1 MPFLATLDPDAA
13 RQKTHST
20 PDGNEPRR
28 FPRAARQ
35 KNPAEGEI
43 AIVASISR
51 RQLNKVVLTSLGTA
65 AVAGAAGAFASRA
78 LAAETLNFQS
88 IWLNDPEFIGY
99 MIAIDNGY
107 YAAEGFHVNYMPG
120 GPDVIPEGSL
130 LSGKADISLTH
141 LTGVVKAVAERGA
154 ALKVIGTQYQKSPV
168 GVISLEQSNI
178 RQPKDLVGKTVACP
192 PLSMSTFLATLKVNN
207 VPREKVRVVPYTF
220 SPVPLVKGEV
230 DAVVDFVIELPFLAE
245 QKGGKK
251 TSYFLVWDAGMPLFI
266 DLFTVTADTLKNKRS
281 QLVKFLRASRKGWIE
296 NNADPSKYPARFAST
311 WFKGNG
317 SSLEAE
323 NFHNRA
329 QIPFMANPKGLFVLD
344 AASIDASLAA
354 LEHVGLKGSRDI
366 FDLTLLAEV

>member
-1 MPFLATLDPDAA
+1 
-13 RQKTHST
+13 
-20 PDGNEPRR
+20 
-28 FPRAARQ
+28 
-35 KNPAEGEI
+35 
-43 AIVASISR
+43 VAS
-51 RQLNKVVLTSLGTA
+51 
-65 AVAGAAGAFASRA
+65 AAGAFASRM

-107 YAAEGFHVNYMPG
+107 YAAEGFQVNYMPG
-120 GPDVIPEGSL
+120 GPDVIPEGAL

-141 LTGVVKAVAERGA
+141 LTGVVKAVAEKGA
-154 ALKVIGTQYQKSPV
+154 PLKVIGTQYQKSPV
-168 GVISLEQSNI
+168 GVISLEQNNI

-192 PLSMSTFLATLKVNN
+192 PLSMSTFLAMLKVNG

-245 QKGGKK
+245 QKGGRK

-281 QLVKFLRASRKGWIE
+281 QLVKFLRASRKGWME
-296 NNADPSKYPARFAST
+296 NNADPSKYPARYANS

-323 NFHNRA
+323 NFHNKT

>member
-1 MPFLATLDPDAA
+1 MIRLAV
-13 RQKTHST
+13 R
-20 PDGNEPRR
+20 
-28 FPRAARQ
+28 
-35 KNPAEGEI
+35 
-43 AIVASISR
+43 ISR
-51 RQLNKVVLTSLGTA
+51 RQFHKNALGCLGAATA
-65 AVAGAAGAFASRA
+65 ACLAGALPRCAE
-78 LAAETLNFQS
+78 AAERLNFQS

-107 YAAEGFHVNYMPG
+107 YAAEGLGVKYIPG

-130 LSGKADISLTH
+130 LTGKSDISLTH
-141 LTGVVKAVAERGA
+141 LTGVVKAVAEKGA
-154 ALKVIGTQYQKSPV
+154 SLKVIGTQFQKSPI

-178 RQPKDLVGKTVACP
+178 KQPKNLIGKTVACP
-192 PLSMSTFLATLKVNN
+192 PLSLAMFQAMLKVNG
-207 VPREKVRVVPYTF
+207 VPKEKVRVVPYTF

-251 TSYFLVWDAGMPLFI
+251 TSYFLLWDAGIPLFI
-266 DLFTVTADTLKNKRS
+266 DLVTVTSETLKSKRS
-281 QLVKFLRASRKGWIE
+281 QLVKFLRASRKGWAE
-296 NNADPSKYPARFAST
+296 NNADPLKYPARYANS

-323 NFHNRA
+323 NFHNKT
-329 QIPFMANPKGLFVLD
+329 QIPFMANPKGLFALD
-344 AASIDASLAA
+344 PATIDASLTA